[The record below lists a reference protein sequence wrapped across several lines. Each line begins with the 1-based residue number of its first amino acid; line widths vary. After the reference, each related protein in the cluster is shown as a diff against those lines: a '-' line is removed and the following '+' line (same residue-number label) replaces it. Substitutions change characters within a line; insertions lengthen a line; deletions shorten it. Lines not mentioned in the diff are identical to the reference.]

1 MSIPVFA
8 GWVFVLDDRDSANN
22 SFPGVLTIRRIKIS
36 SYVCLK
42 GRIRMATHETE
53 DPSINRKVA
62 FASVASA
69 FGSVT
74 SLFSA
79 TFLLN
84 LPFFTNISSEDKG
97 TLKTSLAAA
106 ITSLVTLIVGYYTRP
121 GASDGI
127 RKIEDD

>member
-1 MSIPVFA
+1 
-8 GWVFVLDDRDSANN
+8 
-22 SFPGVLTIRRIKIS
+22 
-36 SYVCLK
+36 
-42 GRIRMATHETE
+42 MATHKTE

-84 LPFFTNISSEDKG
+84 LPFFATISSEDKG

-106 ITSLVTLIVGYYTRP
+106 ITSAVTLIVGYYTRP
-121 GASDGI
+121 GSSDGI
-127 RKIEDD
+127 QKIEDD